1 MNDTTKTS
9 DVTDITENPGL
20 LVLQQR
26 VRDGWESLS
35 KAERQVAQLLVRATA
50 ERLLYA
56 SAQGLGTE
64 SHTSNATVVRT
75 IQSLGYNGL
84 SELKQQVAAPFSA
97 AVSPEIRARQ
107 RIKSIGGNIEEVW
120 RSVSAEASDRLEL
133 TFAESSI
140 EPMTRAVHLVLA
152 SPRVIT
158 YGVGASGLAAEHLA
172 LKLNRIGLPAHYI
185 STSGFQLADQ
195 LLMIGAGD
203 AVMVFA
209 PGRMLADLRVLIQRA
224 RDVGAKVIL
233 VSDELQ
239 EELSDEV
246 EVCLHAP
253 HTPTGLTAEALT
265 SLLVADVLVQAVSA
279 VEQTRTVQTKH
290 ELTVLR
296 KALVR

>member
-1 MNDTTKTS
+1 MNDTTKS
-9 DVTDITENPGL
+9 GDVTDITENPGL

-26 VRDGWESLS
+26 VRDHWEELS
-35 KAERQVAQLLVRATA
+35 RAERSVAQLLVRTTA

-56 SAQGLGTE
+56 GAQDLGAE
-64 SHTSNATVVRT
+64 SRTSNATVVRT
-75 IQSLGYNGL
+75 IQSLGYSGL

-120 RSVSAEASDRLEL
+120 RSVNTEASERLEL
-133 TFAESSI
+133 AFAESSI
-140 EPMTRAVHLVLA
+140 EPMTRAVHLALA
-152 SPRVIT
+152 APRVIT

-172 LKLNRIGLPAHYI
+172 LKLNRIGLPSHFI
-185 STSGFQLADQ
+185 SASGFQLADQ
-195 LLMIGAGD
+195 LLMISAED

-209 PGRMLADLRVLIQRA
+209 PGRMLADLRVLLQRA
-224 RDVGAKVIL
+224 RDVGAKVVLI
-233 VSDELQ
+233 SDELQ
-239 EELSDEV
+239 EELSGEV

-265 SLLVADVLVQAVSA
+265 SLLVADVLVQTISA
-279 VEQTRTVQTKH
+279 MEQTRTVQTKH

-296 KALVR
+296 HALAH